1 MKRALRTLMIL
12 VVAAAAAVAGYFT
25 SMSMRTGANT
35 AQSFP
40 AGAEQK
46 ILGIT
51 LPDLDGAD
59 QGLEQWRGKVLV
71 VNFWAT
77 WCPPCIKEIPEFAS
91 VSRRYADA
99 PVQFV
104 GISIDTADNVRDF
117 AERFDVPYPLL
128 IGSTQTLSL
137 AADIGNSA
145 RALPFTV
152 ILDRSGRIDEVVL
165 GTLSEEDLIERIQAL
180 VGS

>member
-1 MKRALRTLMIL
+1 MIL
-12 VVAAAAAVAGYFT
+12 VVASAAAVAGYFT
-25 SMSMRTGANT
+25 SMSMRTAT
-35 AQSFP
+35 SASQSFP

-51 LPDLDGAD
+51 LPDLDGTD

-91 VSRRYADA
+91 VSRLYADA

-104 GISIDTADNVRDF
+104 GISIDTAENVRDF

-137 AADIGNSA
+137 ATDIGNSA

-152 ILDRSGRIDEVVL
+152 ILDRNGSINEVVL